1 MLIKG
6 IKSLKRGGPSLVAAG
21 VTGVRVIAMVF
32 LGEMGKVF
40 KTTVLLSSQMTIS
53 THAAFNA
60 IVLLVLYP
68 VRYETSL

>member
-6 IKSLKRGGPSLVAAG
+6 MKSLKLSGLSLLAVG
-21 VTGVRVIAMVF
+21 VTGLRVIAMVF
-32 LGEMGKVF
+32 LRELGKDF